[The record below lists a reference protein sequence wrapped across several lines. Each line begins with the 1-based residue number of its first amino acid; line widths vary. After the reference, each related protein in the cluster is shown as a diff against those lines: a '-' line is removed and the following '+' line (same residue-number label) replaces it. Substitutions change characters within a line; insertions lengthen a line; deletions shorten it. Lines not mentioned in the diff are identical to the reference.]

1 MNLETIFQTLLL
13 VIAPKNLLFMV
24 LGVFIGIVFGAI
36 PGLSGGIAIIVL
48 LPLTFSMDPMS
59 GILMLLGIY
68 NGGTYG
74 GSITSILI
82 GTPGTTGNA
91 ATVADGFGMAK
102 KGYPTRA
109 LGMALLASAIGGF
122 FGSLVLL
129 FAAPVISEVAIKLGP
144 PEYFAIALLGLAI
157 VAGVG
162 GKNVF
167 TGFTCAALGML
178 CSTIGMSSL
187 TGTKRYTFGSL
198 KMLKGLN
205 SLPVLLGI
213 FALTLLMRNILKLK
227 ANSKQLLIESNEDDK
242 LTGGIVKK
250 CMKTIM
256 KSSVIGTVIG
266 AIPGAG
272 VVIASFLGYS
282 EAKRSSKHPEE
293 FGEGAIEGVAAPE
306 AANNAVCAT
315 SFVPLLTLGIP
326 GSVVAAI
333 LMGALTMHG
342 ITPGPLMITNQPVYF
357 YGVIIGF
364 LIIQIIMYLEGKYL
378 LKIFRNV
385 SKVPTALLM
394 PILLIF
400 CSIGCFT
407 VANRVFDIGIFV
419 VAGLIY
425 YWLQKLGASGPPF
438 VLGFILGPIVE
449 FNLDGAVVM
458 GGGSPLIFLTR
469 PICLVFEVISVL
481 LFILMYKQNKKAEAF
496 SKQHVEKVGVKVEEN
511 SSEDVD

>member
-1 MNLETIFQTLLL
+1 MVFSTILETFMVVL
-13 VIAPKNLLFMV
+13 APMNFLFMV

-48 LPLTFSMDPMS
+48 LPLTFSMEPMS

-91 ATVADGFGMAK
+91 ATVADGFGLAK

-109 LGMALLASAIGGF
+109 LGMALLASTIGGF
-122 FGSLVLL
+122 VGSLVLL
-129 FAAPVISEVAIKLGP
+129 FAAPIISEFAIKLGP

-162 GKNVF
+162 GKNIF
-167 TGFTCAALGML
+167 SGFTCACLGML
-178 CSTIGMSSL
+178 ASTVGMSSL

-213 FALTLLMRNILKLK
+213 FALTLLMRNILSVKGS
-227 ANSKQLLIESNEDDK
+227 SKQLMIESAPDDK
-242 LTGGIVKK
+242 LTGGIIKSCLK
-250 CMKTIM
+250 SIA
-256 KSSVIGTVIG
+256 KSSIIGTVIG

-293 FGEGAIEGVAAPE
+293 FGSGSIEGVAAPE

-342 ITPGPLMITNQPVYF
+342 ISPGPLMITNQPTYF
-357 YGVIIGF
+357 YGIIIGF
-364 LIIQIIMYLEGKYL
+364 LVIQIIMYLEGKYL
-378 LKIFRNV
+378 LKVFRNV
-385 SKVPTALLM
+385 SKVPTVLLM

-400 CSIGCFT
+400 CAIGCFT
-407 VANRVFDIGIFV
+407 VNNRLFDVGVFVFS
-419 VAGLIY
+419 GLIF
-425 YWLQKLGASGPPF
+425 YWIQKMGASGPPF

-449 FNLDGAVVM
+449 FNLDGSIVM
-458 GGGSPLIFLTR
+458 GNGSPMIFLTR
-469 PICLVFEVISVL
+469 PICVVFEVVSVL

-496 SKQHVEKVGVKVEEN
+496 SKKQITKSGINVEERT
-511 SSEDVD
+511 SEDID